1 MARHHVIISGTGRAG
16 TTFLVQ
22 LLTALKLD
30 TGFDNPKSAIDP
42 NANAG
47 MESDIRR
54 ANAPYIVK
62 TPWLCDYLDDAI
74 RVNQVVIDH
83 AIIPMRD
90 LFSAAESR
98 RAVVRNAGRGAPPDK
113 VLGGLM
119 NTKVPEQQES
129 ALTQMLYNLFFVIA
143 KRDIPVTILHFPRL
157 VNEPEYL
164 YKKLGF
170 LFSDIDYDAF
180 LECFQE
186 IRRPELVHD
195 FKAKLSAESPGIREG
210 APGEEPPAPPLGYI
224 SNAASPKTAKGVL
237 SELIR
242 KVTRWGCD

>member
-119 NTKVPEQQES
+119 NTKVPEQTGVRPHPN
-129 ALTQMLYNLFFVIA
+129 ALQPVFRHCEARYPCHHPSLPPPG
-143 KRDIPVTILHFPRL
+143 KRARVPLQKAWFPVFRH
-157 VNEPEYL
+157 
-164 YKKLGF
+164 
-170 LFSDIDYDAF
+170 
-180 LECFQE
+180 
-186 IRRPELVHD
+186 
-195 FKAKLSAESPGIREG
+195 
-210 APGEEPPAPPLGYI
+210 
-224 SNAASPKTAKGVL
+224 
-237 SELIR
+237 
-242 KVTRWGCD
+242 